1 LAKTR
6 SPSRTI
12 ESEKEITL
20 DLLNAL
26 HDNRAHTQRSLAEEL
41 GIALGLA
48 NAYLKRCAKKGLIKV
63 QQAPA
68 NRYAYYLTPKGF
80 AEKSSLTAEYFSQSF
95 KFFRLARTESGELL
109 KRCEARGWRRV
120 ALYGA
125 GDLAEIVT
133 LCARD
138 TAVEPCC
145 VVDAAVHDAEFAGLP
160 VIGDLDRASSVDAVI
175 VCSLTDPQTA
185 YDTLR
190 LRFPAERVLAHRFLK
205 VSPNGDDNS
214 KPRR

>member
-1 LAKTR
+1 MAKTR

-95 KFFRLARTESGELL
+95 KFFRIARTESADLL
-109 KRCEARGWRRV
+109 ERCGTRGWRRV

-138 TAVEPCC
+138 TEIELAC
-145 VVDAAVHDAEFAGLP
+145 VVDPSAGGEFGGLT
-160 VIGDLDRASSVDAVI
+160 VVGDLSRAPGVDAVI
-175 VCSLTDPQTA
+175 VCALGDPQAA
-185 YDTLR
+185 YDDACAQV
-190 LRFPAERVLAHRFLK
+190 PADRVLTHPFLK
-205 VSPNGDDNS
+205 VQTGGGNHRGA
-214 KPRR
+214 RR